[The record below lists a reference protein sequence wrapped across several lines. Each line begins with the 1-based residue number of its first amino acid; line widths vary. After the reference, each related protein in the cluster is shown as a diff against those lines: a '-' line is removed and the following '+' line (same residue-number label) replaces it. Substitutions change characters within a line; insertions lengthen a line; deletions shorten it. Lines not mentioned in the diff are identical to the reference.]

1 MTVSFCPSN
10 NQSKAVVESADEDA
24 NVSGIK
30 HGEINNLVPEE
41 TPDDREKN
49 KREEDREGRDGERT
63 RTEKDRR
70 RQR

>member
-1 MTVSFCPSN
+1 M
-10 NQSKAVVESADEDA
+10 VESADEDA